1 MKKTDFD
8 FCLFPQSGGFTGGV
22 FMLIETQRLTIR
34 EMQKDD
40 GIFFSAMAEDGS
52 LNDCGFD
59 RDCSQWMANWI
70 VEVQDFTIRNNP
82 NMDYLA
88 YTICSKNENV
98 VVGSVGCSYYDDL
111 QEIGITYFIG
121 AQYRNNGFAVEAVKA
136 YTSFFFQHYDVKKMI
151 ATIRDAN
158 ISSWKVIEKS
168 GFKLVEKKMYKDIN
182 DAEKVL
188 YRFYEM
194 EKK

>member
-1 MKKTDFD
+1 
-8 FCLFPQSGGFTGGV
+8 
-22 FMLIETQRLTIR
+22 MLIETQRLIIR
-34 EMQKDD
+34 DIQKED
-40 GIFFSAMAEDGS
+40 GICFSEMAEDGS
-52 LNDCGFD
+52 LHDCGLD
-59 RDCSQWMANWI
+59 RDCGKWIANWI
-70 VEVQDFTIRNNP
+70 VEAQEFAIRNNP
-82 NMDYLA
+82 ISDYLA
-88 YTICSKNENV
+88 YTISLKNKNV
-98 VVGSVGCSYYDDL
+98 VVGSVGCTYYDDL

-136 YTSFFFQHYDVKKMI
+136 YTSFFFQHYNVQKMI
-151 ATIRDAN
+151 ATIRDEN

-168 GFKLVEKKMYKDIN
+168 DFKLTEKKMYKDIN